1 MNIIALTLV
10 VVCALASI
18 GVAAWTWQAL
28 NDMGHELSELAGFQG
43 LRVDN

>member
-18 GVAAWTWQAL
+18 GVAAWTWKAM
-28 NDMGHELSELAGFQG
+28 NDMGDELSELAGFQG
-43 LRVDN
+43 MRFDD

>member
-18 GVAAWTWQAL
+18 GVAAWTWQAI
-28 NDMGHELSELAGFQG
+28 NDMGDELSELAGFHG
-43 LRVDN
+43 PRVDD